1 MSYSMKEKTPL
12 RFSTD
17 VILYPLLFIFLIWG
31 VYWVEVRFDVSFN
44 RWGVYP
50 KTLKGLRGVLFSPFI
65 HSGLSHIFN
74 NSIPLFV
81 LSMGLFYF
89 YRNIRWKVLLVGFLA
104 TGAMTWL
111 IARPAYHIGA
121 SGIVYMLA
129 AFLFFKGIASRRYQL
144 IALSLVIVFMYG
156 SMVWYLFPVDPKIS
170 WEGHLSGFVVGIVLA
185 LIYKGN
191 VPVENKKYA
200 WEKEDY
206 NPENDVFLQHFD
218 EDGNFVENRLEL
230 MKETSEETLPEKVK
244 KRVTIKYIFKER
256 DKDPE
261 T

>member
-1 MSYSMKEKTPL
+1 MKEKTAL

-17 VILYPLLFIFLIWG
+17 VVLYPLLFIFSIWM
-31 VYWVEVRFDVSFN
+31 VYWIEVRFDVSFN

-50 KTLKGLRGVLFSPFI
+50 QTLKGLRGVLFAPFI

-89 YRNIRWKVLLVGFLA
+89 YRGIRWKVLLVGFVA
-104 TGAMTWL
+104 TGLLTWI
-111 IARPAYHIGA
+111 IARPALHIGA

-129 AFLFFKGIASRRYQL
+129 AFLFFKGIASRRLPL
-144 IALSLVIVFMYG
+144 IALSLIVVFLYG

-170 WEGHLSGFVVGIVLA
+170 WEGHLSGFLVGIALA
-185 LIYKGN
+185 LFFKGHH
-191 VPVENKKYA
+191 PVENKKYE

-206 NPENDVFLQHFD
+206 NEEDDVFLQHFD
-218 EDGNFVENRLEL
+218 EDGNFIENRLEL
-230 MKETSEETLPEKVK
+230 MKEEAEAKARP
-244 KRVTIKYIFKER
+244 KRIIRIKYFYKEAN
-256 DKDPE
+256 KE
-261 T
+261 EE